1 MNKKELVVIIVLYV
15 IAAIAINVSYSKTIE
30 NIAFVIPTILTG
42 LAFFQCLT
50 MKELERNEKVWPI
63 ILIALFIGFLFI
75 IAPYNDIPVATYI
88 YNHIG
93 AVVVIGVVLIG
104 LVFYIDSER
113 SKMYKKGIYETK
125 SELSDKIDRL
135 QLELSMEQRRTKNAY
150 KDSVKYT
157 TFYIY
162 KNYIYDRDVDHVML
176 ADIICDD
183 LEALLS
189 KDDDIREEILA
200 LEKECDKKFEMFN

>member
-1 MNKKELVVIIVLYV
+1 MNKKELIIIVILY
-15 IAAIAINVSYSKTIE
+15 ILAAIVINVSYSEIVGD
-30 NIAFVIPTILTG
+30 IAFIFPTIITG
-42 LAFFQCLT
+42 IAGFQCLK
-50 MKELERNEKVWPI
+50 MKHLEKSEKIYAI
-63 ILIALFIGFLFI
+63 ILIALFIVFLYF
-75 IAPYNDIPVATYI
+75 IAPYNDIPAANYI
-88 YNHIG
+88 YDHMS
-93 AVVVIGVVLIG
+93 AVIIVGIILIA

-135 QLELSMEQRRTKNAY
+135 QLELSLEQRRTKNAY